1 MNFYKEAASKL
12 DLIESKK
19 ASIKGCLSLA
29 APKDRK
35 RMGALIIETL
45 KFKGTITTL
54 IEATPMMRDER
65 RHLFSKNFAAVLVH
79 DLLFSSGGIQAGDGP
94 IKQAVNRHK
103 TRLQAE
109 LTKLKIRRGVKSNQE
124 LAQPDDPRSANIPRY
139 LRVNRN
145 IWTTEQAIEFYSS
158 KGYAPCGDPGV
169 PPKCVDDYFTFD
181 TVIDYKSRKQFRLDD
196 HVPDLLIFNPVHEL
210 HHDEAY
216 KTGKMIAQD
225 KASCFPAV
233 VLDPPAVENAW
244 VIDATAAPGNKA
256 SSTSHISALM
266 GNKGKI
272 IAFERNKRRYKT
284 LHEMVRRA
292 KCQNVETILG
302 DFLEQDPLDERFK
315 LVTHIGSGIVNRL
328 DYLTQDIPSVERI
341 VYSTCSVHATENEGV
356 VGDVLASSEFATR
369 GFKVAPR
376 SQVLP
381 NWSRRGITT
390 TSLDAKVSD
399 ALIRCLPG
407 EDSPGTNGFF
417 VSCFIREKGT
427 GWDSSRGADP
437 SFKRKIDLVIIVV
450 FLFETTASRAITQ
463 CCCTP
468 LPPAS
473 CVPVQTIKMWKP
485 AGRAITGTNDIP
497 LGNKRRFGP
506 AVIEDVPK
514 AEIAQASP
522 SSFPRSSVVQDEP
535 GYGPT
540 SATLSEPDLPR
551 KRKSRWGDA
560 KSEPVGLPTA
570 ISSSGVSQRELDNY
584 AVKIRLDEINRKLQT
599 NTFIP
604 PESERSPSPPPT
616 YDSHGRRTNTREV
629 RYRKKLEEE
638 RVRLVDRAMKSDPN
652 FRPPAEYHQQKRS
665 LRPQDKV
672 YIPVK
677 EFPEIN
683 FFGLLV
689 GPRGNSLKKMEKE
702 SGAKISIRGK
712 GSVKEGKGRPDAYAD
727 DSEEDLHCLVMA
739 DSDEKVASCVAL
751 INKVI
756 ETAAST
762 PEGQNDHKRNQLREL
777 AALNGTLRDDEN
789 QICQNCAGVGH
800 RKYDCP
806 EQRNYTANI
815 ICRTC
820 GNTGHMARDC
830 ISRRGDP
837 NGFGQ
842 PNGFG
847 APQAPFTPN
856 TSTPSTGNK
865 AFDSEY
871 ASLMAELGEGAG
883 GNKSGGGVWRGD
895 GSMPLSG
902 LDPNSSVPPW
912 RRPEMWQTPTVNQG
926 YRPPYGGMA
935 SGVYNGNSP
944 WAQAGYQQY
953 PPAGGASAAGVDA
966 AAYAQYYQSMGYN
979 AGQAS

>member
-35 RMGALIIETL
+35 RMGALIIV
-45 KFKGTITTL
+45 KGTITTL

-225 KASCFPAV
+225 KASCFPALTNAWSL
-233 VLDPPAVENAW
+233 LDP
-244 VIDATAAPGNKA
+244 
-256 SSTSHISALM
+256 SCS
-266 GNKGKI
+266 
-272 IAFERNKRRYKT
+272 
-284 LHEMVRRA
+284 
-292 KCQNVETILG
+292 
-302 DFLEQDPLDERFK
+302 
-315 LVTHIGSGIVNRL
+315 GSGIVNRL

-437 SFKRKIDLVIIVV
+437 SFKRKMSV
-450 FLFETTASRAITQ
+450 ESATNHPRRKRR